1 MRHLSLTEF
10 KLELEQL
17 ASEGLKL
24 DVRSQGTGNIY
35 LSILRCD
42 VSVYQENG
50 ELCGEII
57 ITKPEENMM
66 VTIDFDVVDFVYS
79 EDDMKYYIEM
89 ESSMCMS
96 NIQISI
102 AE

>member
-1 MRHLSLTEF
+1 M
-10 KLELEQL
+10 
-17 ASEGLKL
+17 KL